1 MRPRPLNPRETP
13 LARAIHRGL
22 YGALM
27 VIARPLVRALYGA
40 NVVLESPDPIPE
52 RAVVIINHCCYLDS
66 VMSACALW
74 PHRLR
79 FLSASENGRGHVWA
93 PIVRALGTI
102 FVGETLG
109 ETKQMLRRL
118 TEALDAGDSIAIY
131 PEGNLM
137 PMERGLQ
144 DFKRGAFRIAATQG
158 APVVPVTLVQVRHQG
173 LKALV
178 GSPGFEVRVGEP
190 ITAPTGLS
198 RARAAQYLEVAARSA
213 MEAEL
218 EGALEPAPV
227 DVGLA

>member
-1 MRPRPLNPRETP
+1 MRTHPLNPPETP
-13 LARAIHRGL
+13 LARRIHRGI

-27 VIARPLVRALYGA
+27 AVARPVVRALYGA
-40 NVVLESPDPIPE
+40 DVTFESAEPIPE
-52 RAVVIINHCCYLDS
+52 RAVVVINHCCYLDS

-79 FLSASENGRGHVWA
+79 FLAAAQNGRDHVWA

-118 TEALDAGDSIAIY
+118 AEALDAGDTIAIY
-131 PEGNLM
+131 PEGNLV
-137 PMERGLQ
+137 PMERELQ

-158 APVVPVTLVQVRHQG
+158 ASVVPVTLVQVRHRG

-178 GSPGFEVRVGEP
+178 GSPGFEIRVGAP
-190 ITAPTGLS
+190 IVAPAGMG
-198 RARAAQYLEVAARSA
+198 RQRAARYLETAARSA

-218 EGALEPAPV
+218 EHGLAPAPL